1 VKFAFISE
9 EKVAFPVAVLCRL
22 LAVSPSGFYATQ
34 GRPRSL
40 HARRDDKLAE
50 QVVEAHA
57 ASKGRYGRARILVAF
72 RAAFRRFESRWGRS

>member
-40 HARRDDKLAE
+40 HGRRDDKLTE
-50 QVVEAHA
+50 QVVQAHGTA
-57 ASKGRYGRARILVAF
+57 ARACTPSSKPPASGWAVSAWPG
-72 RAAFRRFESRWGRS
+72 

>member
-40 HARRDDKLAE
+40 HSRRDDKLTE
-50 QVVEAHA
+50 QVMQARARVGTAARGYMPSSRPPASRWA
-57 ASKGRYGRARILVAF
+57 ASAWPG
-72 RAAFRRFESRWGRS
+72 